1 MSKLMRHVALC
12 FIFCTAALFAQS
24 ERGTITGT
32 VRDASGAVVPTAKVV
47 LTNTQTG
54 VSSTAPTSA
63 NGEYTIPQLQVG
75 IYTVRVEKTG
85 FRPASIIGLEVNASA
100 TVRADV
106 SLEVGT
112 SVTAIEVSASALS
125 LSTENSKSSVTI
137 NNKLVDE
144 LPLVVGG
151 TMRSPFNLAVLT
163 PEAKNVGGDNGFILG
178 GGQAAGYGTNLD
190 GISANTTRALTQS
203 WVAVNAPSIE
213 AITEFTVDTNGFK
226 AEFGQATGG
235 IMSFASKSG
244 TNSLHGTAYEFL
256 RNNALDANNFF
267 NNARSIAR
275 PIYKQHDFGFSVGG
289 PVLIPKIYNGRN
301 KTFFFAS
308 YEAFRNREGATGAQR
323 TVPTPEMYTGDFRN
337 WVNAEKVPIPIY
349 NPTSQTTDAAGTVT
363 RSVFPNNQIP
373 ASLFD
378 PEIVKALG
386 VFRSGTTPAPNNG
399 AAPGTVGFVQNN
411 YLVTGGSVVRPNTKF
426 SVKGDHVFNDKHRIS
441 GYWGYNR
448 SFEKPGA
455 NGPADLPGL
464 FVNYNDTR
472 RPSDVFRGSWDW
484 NISPTIFNHFYG
496 GGNNWKENHDPP
508 QATVLS
514 GIDWKTKFCAI
525 NVADCSQNLV
535 NMNFSNGY
543 SQWGGRANNGSE
555 NFIKQFANDVTI
567 IKGKHT
573 IKIGVQAMYQFYNGF
588 GRQCV
593 SGCMTFDFKNTGRPG
608 DTNFTTAGGSPIAS
622 MLLGYA
628 ADGVAETVRYIG
640 QQWPSYAGFVQT
652 DWRVR
657 SNLMLNLGLRWETML
672 PPTGENDSWSDFNP
686 TLANP
691 LAGGIKGALIYAG
704 TGEGRQG
711 TRSLA
716 DSYFKAFGPRFGMA
730 YTLKEKTV
738 IRASAGLSYGN
749 ITTVTGSTH
758 QRGFT
763 LGLNFPD
770 NSNGILPSYL
780 VKNGLPAW
788 SAPPFINPSFAN
800 RDAMPWWQG
809 SEATTPPAF
818 VTWNL
823 SIQRQLSPTMVMETS
838 YNASLGSGLQ
848 AGLLNYNQL
857 DPKLLTQYGAT
868 LLNSRFDSPAAIA
881 AGIRA
886 PYPSFGEAPGLRGTG
901 GWGTQ
906 ATVRQA
912 LRPYP
917 QYSSID
923 TASGGGD
930 HSGHSTYHAA
940 MIRFEKRYSGGL
952 QFQTSYVFSKLLTDA
967 DSYWV
972 GGAAMD
978 HFNRGLEKSIGQFDV
993 PHNFKIGTVYDLPFG
1008 KGKRFLA
1015 NNTAANWVLG
1025 GWRVSGTAF
1034 YSSGVPL
1041 GLSTSNV
1048 MPLFSG
1054 GLRPIIS
1061 TYEGWRPQTKGSS
1074 FDPFVDRFV
1083 QPASFFPAQPGNTF
1097 GNQTRYNPKFRQFG
1111 NYNENIS
1118 IAKSFP
1124 IKEQIR
1130 LDFRAEAFN
1139 AFNRVRFGTGSLQL
1153 QSNQLGQLTGS
1164 GDLLNS
1170 PRSMQVALKLYF

>member
-267 NNARSIAR
+267 NNARGIAR

-337 WVNAEKVPIPIY
+337 WVNAAKVPIPIY

-593 SGCMTFDFKNTGRPG
+593 SGCMTFDFKHTGRAG
-608 DTNFTTAGGSPIAS
+608 DPNFTTAGGSPIAS

-640 QQWPSYAGFVQT
+640 QQWPSYAGFIQT